1 MANGFPGRKSNKQL
15 YGKDSVRLR
24 FGDGNIVLGLDP
36 AMDQLYEKIQALP
49 RGMKFATVAK
59 WLLTGAMMEAVLPPT
74 EVEEMQKAA
83 EDIMKNLVVFDDD
96 I

>member
-36 AMDQLYEKIQALP
+36 AMDQLYEKITKIP
-49 RGMKFATVAK
+49 RGLKFATVAK
-59 WLLTGAMMEAVLPPT
+59 WLLTGAMMETVLPPDD
-74 EVEEMQKAA
+74 VAEMQKAA
-83 EDIMKNLVVFDDD
+83 EDIMKNLVVFEDD